1 MTFFCPICWK
11 EIKENDRV
19 CPFCGANI
27 SEFGNKDF
35 EEKLINALG
44 HPERDTVL
52 RAVNIL
58 GKLKSIKA
66 VNPLL
71 ALFQQTDNPF
81 LKIEILHT
89 LNEIGVPEAKTFI
102 MRVSESVIGIVK
114 RKAKELIDRY

>member
-1 MTFFCPICWK
+1 M
-11 EIKENDRV
+11 
-19 CPFCGANI
+19 
-27 SEFGNKDF
+27 
-35 EEKLINALG
+35 INALG

-89 LNEIGVPEAKTFI
+89 LSEIGVPEAKTFI
-102 MRVSESVIGIVK
+102 MGVSESAIGIVK
-114 RKAKELIDRY
+114 RKAEELINRY